1 MRATSRFV
9 SIAAAAAVTATAAGA
24 VVALADPVGDAGAP
38 ASMSVPAPYACR
50 APGSTAVGSH
60 ARSARDPVRIRM
72 SASSRA
78 RGASG
83 TMVLRLGASPFG
95 VAVEPDGSYRYH
107 LEVEL
112 RGLRERDDL
121 HHVVWAATP
130 ELDEHRRIGAVSD
143 GEEGRVEG
151 TVTWNKFLVF
161 VTAEETPRPDS
172 WSGRILL
179 SALSPSGRM
188 HTMAGHGPFS
198 GEPCLDPR
206 Q

>member
-1 MRATSRFV
+1 MRATSRMV
-9 SIAAAAAVTATAAGA
+9 SIAAAAAVTAIAAGA
-24 VVALADPVGDAGAP
+24 AVGLAGLVGDAGTP
-38 ASMSVPAPYACR
+38 ASTSVPAPYACR
-50 APGSTAVGSH
+50 PPGPTAVGSH
-60 ARSARDPVRIRM
+60 ARSAREPVRIRM

-83 TMVLRLGASPFG
+83 TMVLRLGDSPFG

-112 RGLRERDDL
+112 RGLPERDDL

-130 ELDEHRRIGAVSD
+130 ELDEHRRIGTVSD
-143 GEEGRVEG
+143 ASEGGVEG

-161 VTAEETPRPDS
+161 VTAEETPRPDTR
-172 WSGRILL
+172 SGRILH

-188 HTMAGHGPFS
+188 HTKAGHGPFS

>member
-9 SIAAAAAVTATAAGA
+9 SIAIAAAGA
-24 VVALADPVGDAGAP
+24 AIAAGAAVAAVVP
-38 ASMSVPAPYACR
+38 TGEPGPSSVHAPDACE
-50 APGSTAVGSH
+50 AQSALEIVTA
-60 ARSARDPVRIRM
+60 ARSARDPVRIPM

-130 ELDEHRRIGAVSD
+130 ELDEHRRIGTVSN
-143 GEEGRVEG
+143 GEEGGVEG
-151 TVTWNKFLVF
+151 TISWNKFLVF
-161 VTAEETPRPDS
+161 VTEEQTPRPDS